1 MIHKLFGCLVI
12 WSSGLDA
19 VYLRGPSQK
28 KESDEC
34 DGERELPGPAAL
46 RNHPIGPHL
55 LDARKQLERLDKEM
69 AKLGTGDTP
78 NFDTARNSAY
88 AQALGPST

>member
-1 MIHKLFGCLVI
+1 MIHKLFGLFVI
-12 WSSGLDA
+12 CSSGLDA
-19 VYLRGPSQK
+19 VHLRGPSQE

-34 DGERELPGPAAL
+34 DGERELPGAAAL
-46 RNHPIGPHL
+46 RNHPIGPHF
-55 LDARKQLERLDKEM
+55 LDARKQLDRLGNEM

-78 NFDTARNSAY
+78 NFDAARHRAY